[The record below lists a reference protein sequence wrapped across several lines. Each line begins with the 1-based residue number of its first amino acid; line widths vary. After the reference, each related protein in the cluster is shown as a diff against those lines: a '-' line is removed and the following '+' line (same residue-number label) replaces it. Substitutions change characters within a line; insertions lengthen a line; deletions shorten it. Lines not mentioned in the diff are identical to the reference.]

1 MDSVEVYHVVRHN
14 GRVLAGLVQADYVV
28 LGIY

>member
-14 GRVLAGLVQADYVV
+14 GRGLAGLVQADYVV